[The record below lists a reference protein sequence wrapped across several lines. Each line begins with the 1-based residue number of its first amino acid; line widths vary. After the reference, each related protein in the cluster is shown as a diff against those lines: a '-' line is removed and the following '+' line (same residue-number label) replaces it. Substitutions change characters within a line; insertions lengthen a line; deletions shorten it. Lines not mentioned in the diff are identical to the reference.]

1 MNRERER
8 YPYVC
13 EDVDVYFNFRD
24 RCISVYVYV
33 NVSVYS
39 FLLLQWRTF
48 FRMYNFSMQVYVF
61 RLISQ
66 IKVGE
71 KYFFHFS
78 LGEIVSFLSF
88 FLFSFLFSFFFC
100 RCWGLRRFFSFF
112 LSLSLLFDLFWFLR
126 LLKITEWKILIE
138 LKANRNWKGGRE
150 RERERAR
157 ERARERERERE
168 RDRCRERQM

>member
-1 MNRERER
+1 MERESRISEQRER

-39 FLLLQWRTF
+39 FPLLKWRTF

-61 RLISQ
+61 RLMSQ

-78 LGEIVSFLSF
+78 LGEIVSFLSS
-88 FLFSFLFSFFFC
+88 FLFSFLFPFFFFG
-100 RCWGLRRFFSFF
+100 RC
-112 LSLSLLFDLFWFLR
+112 
-126 LLKITEWKILIE
+126 
-138 LKANRNWKGGRE
+138 
-150 RERERAR
+150 
-157 ERARERERERE
+157 
-168 RDRCRERQM
+168 